1 MLNEVNYTSTNLPI
15 NLNDAEIFSSPGYT
29 SSSIFVR
36 DNNEIS
42 GIKVYVDLEHTYVSD
57 ISIFLISPDGTSYS
71 LAENLGY
78 DTDYESG
85 DNFTNTV
92 FDQNAITSINNSLPP
107 FTGEFKPNQSLGPL
121 IGKSA
126 FGNWILRI
134 KDDFPQ
140 DSGRLLKFEIDF
152 NLKGE
157 IMKNSDMDSFS
168 DIEDN
173 CPGLYNPYQED
184 SDSDGLGNE
193 CDDCHNL
200 LGDTNDDFNID
211 ILDIIGVVN
220 IILTGGINSTEY
232 SQCFIT
238 DGNID
243 SNTAINILDVIQLIN
258 LILN

>member
-1 MLNEVNYTSTNLPI
+1 MIDENQSGNSGLFERLHDSWNAFPTFAIIDHTMTVRAKPWTLDGNTNSNSCDGSNSIINGWSGGSTSDFLQQ
-15 NLNDAEIFSSPGYT
+15 L
-29 SSSIFVR
+29 
-36 DNNEIS
+36 
-42 GIKVYVDLEHTYVSD
+42 VDECGDLCLGCTDCDE
-57 ISIFLISPDGTSYS
+57 DGT
-71 LAENLGY
+71 
-78 DTDYESG
+78 
-85 DNFTNTV
+85 
-92 FDQNAITSINNSLPP
+92 Q
-107 FTGEFKPNQSLGPL
+107 
-121 IGKSA
+121 
-126 FGNWILRI
+126 
-134 KDDFPQ
+134 
-140 DSGRLLKFEIDF
+140 
-152 NLKGE
+152 
-157 IMKNSDMDSFS
+157 

-173 CPGLYNPYQED
+173 CPGLHNPYQED